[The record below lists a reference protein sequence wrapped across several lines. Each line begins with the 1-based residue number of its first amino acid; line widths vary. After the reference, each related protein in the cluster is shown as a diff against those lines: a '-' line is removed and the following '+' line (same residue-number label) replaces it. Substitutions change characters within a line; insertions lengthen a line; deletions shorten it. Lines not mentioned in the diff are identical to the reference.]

1 MGLFNIFS
9 RRKNELEIPRPPA
22 DDRMLRF
29 PTPSREPQ
37 EKRVKI
43 EKPLPPMRDFPVPKP
58 VFSPLPTPSVHREI
72 IAPVVHSTFIKTSK
86 YKEVLDELSFLDA
99 TNQKLH
105 EITNGLESTKNQK
118 SHGFQKIH
126 QDIEYVHN
134 QMAHLEHLI
143 FKKR

>member
-9 RRKNELEIPRPPA
+9 RRKKELEIPRPPA

-29 PTPSREPQ
+29 PTPSRELQ

-43 EKPLPPMRDFPVPKP
+43 EKPLPPPKDLSVPRP
-58 VFSPLPTPSVHREI
+58 VFSPLPTPSLHKET

-86 YKEVLDELSFLDA
+86 YKEVLDELSVLDT

-105 EITNGLESTKNQK
+105 EITGGLESIKNQK